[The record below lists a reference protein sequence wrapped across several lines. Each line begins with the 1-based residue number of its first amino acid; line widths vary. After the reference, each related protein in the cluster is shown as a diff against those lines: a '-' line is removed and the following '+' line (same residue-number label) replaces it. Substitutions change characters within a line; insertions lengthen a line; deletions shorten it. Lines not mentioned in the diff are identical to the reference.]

1 VVAKLK
7 VGNLRC
13 GSQGYGMT
21 ELPLISFSVV
31 AKERLQ
37 WGSVGVLVPGIE
49 VRVTDVE
56 TGRALP
62 PLANGELW
70 IRGPMVMTGRCP

>member
-1 VVAKLK
+1 
-7 VGNLRC
+7 
-13 GSQGYGMT
+13 MT

-31 AKERLQ
+31 EKERLQ